1 LLIVP
6 DIYQKGVIFAVF
18 LCANIPTVNSILERL
33 ESYDGVNKVIFTNA
47 FAQNSKQNTFNLGTP
62 FFVEHYK
69 VIHVQKLADANGTS
83 KREASF
89 IGNGTAND
97 NLKADV
103 SGSATVTPRAGGFS
117 FIQGKTILISLDNTS
132 KADYI
137 FQAIQHSES
146 LGSSKSV
153 GAAVLDSNATGN
165 LSFLNNKLGIYKD
178 QSSENG
184 NGTFAMWEWNN
195 NK

>member
-1 LLIVP
+1 MDNNRRSTLKIKISIVLVTC
-6 DIYQKGVIFAVF
+6 ILAMSISSLYQSVQ
-18 LCANIPTVNSILERL
+18 
-33 ESYDGVNKVIFTNA
+33 IFTNVS
-47 FAQNSKQNTFNLGTP
+47 AQNSKQNTFNLGMP

-69 VIHVQKLADANGTS
+69 VIHVQKFANGTS

-89 IGNGTAND
+89 IGNGTANG
-97 NLKADV
+97 NLKLDV
-103 SGSATVTPRAGGFS
+103 SGSATVTPRPGGFS
-117 FIQGKTILISLDNTS
+117 FIQGKTTLISVDNTS
-132 KADYI
+132 KADYV

-146 LGSSKSV
+146 SGSSKSV
-153 GAAVLDSNATGN
+153 GAAVFDSNATGN

>member
-1 LLIVP
+1 M
-6 DIYQKGVIFAVF
+6 
-18 LCANIPTVNSILERL
+18 SI
-33 ESYDGVNKVIFTNA
+33 SSFYKSGQIFTNVS
-47 FAQNSKQNTFNLGTP
+47 AQNSKQSTFNLGTP

-69 VIHVQKLADANGTS
+69 VIHEQKIAGANGTS

-89 IGNGTAND
+89 IGNGTANG
-97 NLKADV
+97 NIKVAA
-103 SGSATVTPRAGGFS
+103 SGSATVTPRPAGVS
-117 FIQGKTILISLDNTS
+117 FIQGKTTLISVDNTS
-132 KADYI
+132 KADYV
-137 FQAIQHSES
+137 FQAIQHSKS
-146 LGSSKSV
+146 SGGSKSV
-153 GAAVLDSNATGN
+153 GAAIFDSNATGS